1 MFIENNQEKLVGN
14 DKILIENIKKIN
26 KKVDMN
32 LPLTLYLKSFSL
44 VLFYD
49 RVYKP
54 NTLWRILTY
63 EMLLNVLVAPK
74 NR

>member
-32 LPLTLYLKSFSL
+32 LPLTLYLKSF
-44 VLFYD
+44 F
-49 RVYKP
+49 
-54 NTLWRILTY
+54 TCA
-63 EMLLNVLVAPK
+63 LL
-74 NR
+74 